1 MTFYPLDLRGMVYA
15 DGLTDGFDRDGD
27 VAAFVGHGGNFD
39 AVDDRN
45 KLLLHWCG
53 YIWLLE

>member
-15 DGLTDGFDRDGD
+15 DGLTDGFDRDED

-39 AVDDRN
+39 AVDDGDE
-45 KLLLHWCG
+45 LLFYWCRVIG
-53 YIWLLE
+53 LLE